1 VKTLVFS
8 PTPTMQKE
16 EALGVIVDINTLK
29 TSRFCYIAIVE
40 PCPNYHSMTNTSIIG
55 LEFFF

>member
-1 VKTLVFS
+1 VKALVSS

-16 EALGVIVDINTLK
+16 ETLGVIVDINTLK

-40 PCPNYHSMTNTSIIG
+40 PCPNYCSMTNTSIIG
-55 LEFFF
+55 LELFF